1 MKTSLLTKRPGA
13 ANVTDHQSHG
23 QSHGQTP
30 AQTPA
35 NSRLFNENDEPPVLI
50 VVDMQ
55 LEFKASRDQQTQDA
69 VANEIKKAIAH
80 QEAIIFLQYADS
92 KSATYQSLLALV
104 EGYRF
109 CTIREKETDGGAAEV
124 FEACM
129 DEGYWPENFRI
140 CGVNADGCIFET
152 VVGLR
157 AKLRN
162 SRIEVLRAACHT
174 DSGYANWPKKFANL
188 KNVAVV

>member
-1 MKTSLLTKRPGA
+1 MKTSVL
-13 ANVTDHQSHG
+13 NQ
-23 QSHGQTP
+23 
-30 AQTPA
+30 
-35 NSRLFNENDEPPVLI
+35 RLFDASDEPPVLI

-55 LEFKASRDQQTQDA
+55 MEFKASRDLQTQAA
-69 VANEIKKAIAH
+69 VISEIKAAIAR

-92 KSATYQSLLALV
+92 KSATYQFLLALV
-104 EGYRF
+104 EDYKF
-109 CTIREKETDGGAAEV
+109 FTVREKETDGGANEV

-140 CGVNADGCIFET
+140 CGVNADGCIFAT

-174 DSGYANWPKKFANL
+174 DSGYANWPSKFVNL
-188 KNVAVV
+188 ENVALV